1 MISVYTGLCLEIS
14 LYILLTWNKAE
25 EEKFEDIKGVIRSC
39 KSKKD
44 DRQYNDQKKKDR
56 QYNGQKKDRQYN
68 GQKKKGRQYNDQ
80 KKDRQY
86 NDQKKK
92 DKQWSTIQNTTQKKV
107 LATRTPLET
116 RVKSGSPE
124 G

>member
-44 DRQYNDQKKKDR
+44 DRQYNDQK
-56 QYNGQKKDRQYN
+56 KKDRQYN

>member
-44 DRQYNDQKKKDR
+44 DRQYNDQKKKD
-56 QYNGQKKDRQYN
+56 
-68 GQKKKGRQYNDQ
+68 
-80 KKDRQY
+80 
-86 NDQKKK
+86 
-92 DKQWSTIQNTTQKKV
+92 KQWSTIQNTTQKKV

>member
-1 MISVYTGLCLEIS
+1 MFGIYMISGYTGLCLEIS

-44 DRQYNDQKKKDR
+44 RQYNDQKKKDR
-56 QYNGQKKDRQYN
+56 QYNGQT
-68 GQKKKGRQYNDQ
+68 
-80 KKDRQY
+80 DRQY

-92 DKQWSTIQNTTQKKV
+92 DKQWSTKQKKF
-107 LATRTPLET
+107 
-116 RVKSGSPE
+116 
-124 G
+124 